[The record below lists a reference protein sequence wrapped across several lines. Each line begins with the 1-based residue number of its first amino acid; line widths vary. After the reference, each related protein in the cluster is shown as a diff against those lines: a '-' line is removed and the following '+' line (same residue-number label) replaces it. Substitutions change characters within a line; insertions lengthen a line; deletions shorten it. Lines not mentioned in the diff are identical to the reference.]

1 MKKIVLLL
9 LFLPLSIFSQENITF
24 KKFNSSLLGT
34 ERIIKIYVPD
44 SYDTEKDRNYPVAVI
59 FDADYLFDLY
69 VSNAKLFASTDEA
82 PEQIV
87 VGILQNQNKE
97 RYDDC
102 DYSVDTGLPTEEST
116 KFYGFIRDELLP
128 FIDDNYRTSMFKTI
142 VGNTITAN
150 FINYYFLE
158 NDHIFNAYIN
168 INPSYAPHM
177 AEKLE
182 AKTQTLTNDVFYYV
196 CNGDY
201 VKSRKKKAIN
211 DVVNLLKLSEIEKFH
226 FKYDNFK
233 TATRTSSIG
242 QAIPSALSL
251 IFRPYSGISKEEFD
265 HVIAEMSPAE
275 AIEYLE
281 KKYVEIDYL
290 FGSNLKIR
298 EHDIYMIEPII
309 IDKEDGNYL
318 EEFGKMINRLYP
330 DSPLGDYYIG
340 LYYETGYNYKKALKY
355 YKNGY
360 AKIGSDNENA
370 DAYYQNIER
379 VLDKKRALKLGLPVG
394 GEETTNDSG
403 GDNN

>member
-1 MKKIVLLL
+1 MKKFVLLL
-9 LFLPLSIFSQENITF
+9 LLIPFSIFSQDNITI
-24 KKFNSSLLGT
+24 KEFNSSLLNT
-34 ERIIKIYVPD
+34 ERIIKIYIPD
-44 SYDTEKDRNYPVAVI
+44 SYETEKDRNYPVSII
-59 FDADYLFDLY
+59 FDADYLFDIY
-69 VSNAKLFASTDEA
+69 VANSKLFASTDEA
-82 PEQIV
+82 PEQII
-87 VGILQNQNKE
+87 VGIMQNQRKE

-128 FIDDNYRTSMFKTI
+128 FIDDNYRTSIFKTI

-150 FINYYFLE
+150 FINYYYLE
-158 NDHIFNAYIN
+158 SNHIFNAYIN

-182 AKTQTLTNDVFYYV
+182 AKTQTLTEDIFYYV
-196 CNGDY
+196 CKGDFI
-201 VKSRKKKAIN
+201 KSKKKKKAIN

-226 FKYDNFK
+226 FKSDNFK
-233 TATRTSSIG
+233 SSSRTSAIG

-251 IFRPYSGISKEEFD
+251 IFRPYSGISKDEFD
-265 HVIAEMSPAE
+265 NVIADMSPGE

-309 IDKEDGNYL
+309 IDKENGNYL

-360 AKIGSDNENA
+360 AKVGSDNENS

-379 VLDKKRALKLGLPVG
+379 ILDKKRALKLGLPVG
-394 GEETTNDSG
+394 GEEPD
-403 GDNN
+403 GDNEEKN

>member
-1 MKKIVLLL
+1 MKKLVLLL
-9 LFLPLSIFSQENITF
+9 IFIPFSIFSQDNITI
-24 KKFNSSLLGT
+24 KNFNSALLNT

-44 SYDTEKDRNYPVAVI
+44 SYETEKEKNYPVAVI
-59 FDADYLFDLY
+59 LDADYLFDIY
-69 VSNAKLFASTDEA
+69 VANAKLFASTDEA
-82 PEQIV
+82 PEQII
-87 VGILQNQNKE
+87 VGIIQNQHKE

-102 DYSVDTGLPTEEST
+102 DYSIDTGLPTEEST
-116 KFYGFIRDELLP
+116 KFYGFLRDELLP
-128 FIDDNYRTSMFKTI
+128 FVDDNYRTSMFKTI

-158 NDHIFNAYIN
+158 ANHIFNAYIN
-168 INPSYAPHM
+168 INPSYAPGI
-177 AEKLE
+177 AEKIE
-182 AKTQTLTNDVFYYV
+182 AKTQTLTEDVFYYV
-196 CNGDY
+196 CTGDFT
-201 VKSRKKKAIN
+201 KSKKKKKAIN
-211 DVVNLLKLSEIEKFH
+211 DVVNLLKLSDIEKFH
-226 FKYDNFK
+226 FKFDNFK
-233 TATRTSSIG
+233 GATKTSSIG
-242 QAIPSALSL
+242 QSIPSALSL

-265 HVIAEMSPAE
+265 KVIANMSPAE

-298 EHDIYMIEPII
+298 EHDIYMVEPII

-394 GEETTNDSG
+394 GEEPAE
-403 GDNN
+403 DNQEKN

>member
-1 MKKIVLLL
+1 MKK
-9 LFLPLSIFSQENITF
+9 LFILFIFIPLSIFSQENITF
-24 KKFNSSLLGT
+24 KKFKSALLNS

-44 SYDTEKDRNYPVAVI
+44 SYKTEKEKNYPVAVI
-59 FDADYLFDLY
+59 FDADYLFDIY
-69 VSNAKLFASTDEA
+69 VANAKLFASTDEA
-82 PEQIV
+82 PEQII
-87 VGILQNQNKE
+87 VGIIQNQNKE

-102 DYSVDTGLPTEEST
+102 DYSIDTGLPTEEST
-116 KFYGFIRDELLP
+116 RFYGFVRDELLP

-158 NDHIFNAYIN
+158 SDHIFNAYIN
-168 INPSYAPHM
+168 INPSYAPGM

-182 AKTQTLTNDVFYYV
+182 AKTQTLTEDVFYYA
-196 CNGDY
+196 CTGDFI
-201 VKSRKKKAIN
+201 KSRKKKAIN

-226 FKYDNFK
+226 FKFDNFK
-233 TATRTSSIG
+233 GATRTSTIG
-242 QAIPSALSL
+242 QSIPSAMSL
-251 IFRPYSGISKEEFD
+251 IFKPYSGISKEEFD
-265 HVIAEMSPAE
+265 EVIADMTPAE

-298 EHDIYMIEPII
+298 EHDIYMVEPVI

-318 EEFGKMINRLYP
+318 EEYGKMINRLYP

-394 GEETTNDSG
+394 GEETTDDNP
-403 GDNN
+403 DNN